1 MKSDKN
7 IVRWLSLILVTVV
20 ILQLLQT
27 VGASHVYANENNIND
42 SVDTKNNNIQSVQ
55 GTKDLYYSYPYLRE
69 IKYHLTPDS
78 YNKGDLNSSNGNSIT
93 IGDYKSVLAE
103 KIIENSGNNNQNEN
117 VSTEHLSSIGGKVWH
132 DINGDGIQED
142 NETLI
147 EGIDVYIL
155 DENKNIIN
163 STKTDAFGRYEFD
176 DLHEGNYYVKI
187 NISDEF
193 KLFTKKQGTD
203 DTNLDNDFDKNG
215 FTSKIE
221 IKTKVVNYNI
231 DAGMTKPITIGDF
244 VWNDINW
251 NGKKDKDEY
260 GISGII
266 VELYKD
272 GQLIL
277 KKTTD
282 LNGHYAFTN
291 LSPGEY
297 SLKFVDLKGI
307 YLPSNNSDS
316 SSSNII
322 DVNNFTK
329 IYTLLSGDEK
339 KDIDVAFHKAKIKSR
354 IFEDKNFNG
363 IQDGDEPGIG
373 DVIVKLYLENGTL
386 IKESRTNSLGIYE
399 FKNLLPG
406 KYYIKVDKAKG
417 YNYFSP
423 KKSGLFLRSSVVNK
437 KGVSDAFIIS
447 KGQDYT
453 YLNVGMTFF
462 GEVKARVFEDK
473 NYNGRRDKDDK
484 LIEGTRVKLLSANGD
499 EVKDI
504 YGNNVEDQIT
514 DQYGRVYFKNLPKGE
529 YKINTVMP
537 KGYSSFTKQS
547 TDISS
552 NFSNV
557 NTGGYSEN
565 IDVKK
570 LNEDDVIDVGVIRAG
585 SIGSTVWYDNNKDG
599 KQNKNEEGI
608 EGIDVFLCDSN
619 GKLLSVTNT
628 DKNGK
633 YSFNNLDP
641 GKYYVIFETPKNLGV
656 TNLKDN
662 GAQTHKSRDINLSS
676 GEADNSIN
684 LGVYIKP
691 DLSKEVNNLPITS
704 KKGFNDVLSGSA
716 LILLGISILA
726 YRKIKFTKTIEKNRK

>member
-1 MKSDKN
+1 MKSNKN

-27 VGASHVYANENNIND
+27 VGANHVYANENNSND
-42 SVDTKNNNIQSVQ
+42 STDIKNNSIQSVQ

-78 YNKGDLNSSNGNSIT
+78 YKKDKLNSQNGNSIT

-103 KIIENSGNNNQNEN
+103 KIIENSANNNQNEN

-132 DINGDGIQED
+132 DVNGDGIQED
-142 NETLI
+142 SETLI
-147 EGIDVYIL
+147 EGIDVYLL

-176 DLHEGNYYVKI
+176 DLHAGNYYVKI
-187 NISDEF
+187 NVFNEF
-193 KLFTKKQGTD
+193 KLFTKKQGTN

-221 IKTKVVNYNI
+221 IKDKVANCSI

-251 NGKKDKDEY
+251 NGKQDEGEY
-260 GISGII
+260 GISGIL
-266 VELYKD
+266 VKLYKD

-277 KKTTD
+277 NKTTD
-282 LNGHYAFTN
+282 SDGHYLFTN

-297 SLKFVDLKGI
+297 SLEFVDLKGI
-307 YLPSNNSDS
+307 YIPTSNI

-322 DVNNFTK
+322 DDNNFTK

-339 KDIDVAFHKAKIKSR
+339 KHMDVAFHKAKIKSR

-363 IQDGDEPGIG
+363 IQDGNEPGIG

-386 IKESRTNSLGIYE
+386 IKETRTNSLGIYE
-399 FKNLLPG
+399 FNNLLPG
-406 KYYIKVDKAKG
+406 KYYIKVEKPKG

-423 KKSGLFLRSSVVNK
+423 KKSEEFLRSSIVNK
-437 KGVSDAFIIS
+437 KGVSDVFTIS
-447 KGQDYT
+447 KGQNYI
-453 YLNVGMTFF
+453 YLNAGITFF
-462 GEVKARVFEDK
+462 GEVKAKVFEDK
-473 NYNGRRDKDDK
+473 NYNGRRDQDDK
-484 LIEGTRVKLLSANGD
+484 PIEGTRVKLLSANGD

-504 YGNNVEDQIT
+504 YGNYVEDQIT
-514 DQYGRVYFKNLPKGE
+514 DEYGRVYFKNLPKGE
-529 YKINTVMP
+529 YKINAVMP

-570 LNEDDVIDVGVIRAG
+570 LNEDDVIDVGVIRSG

-599 KQNKNEEGI
+599 KQNKDEEGV

-619 GKLLSVTNT
+619 GKLLAVTNT

-633 YSFNNLDP
+633 YRFDNLDP
-641 GKYYVIFETPKNLGV
+641 GKYYVIFETPKNLGI

-684 LGVYIKP
+684 LGVYVKP
-691 DLSKEVNNLPITS
+691 DLSKEVKNLPITS
-704 KKGFNDVLSGSA
+704 KKGFNDVLGGSA
-716 LILLGISILA
+716 LIILGILILA
-726 YRKIKFTKTIEKNRK
+726 YRKIKTKETINNKR

>member
-7 IVRWLSLILVTVV
+7 IVRWLSLILVTVI

-27 VGASHVYANENNIND
+27 VGANYVYANENNSND
-42 SVDTKNNNIQSVQ
+42 STDIKNNNIQSVQ

-69 IKYHLTPDS
+69 FKYHLTPDAYKKDKLDS
-78 YNKGDLNSSNGNSIT
+78 PNGNAIT

-103 KIIENSGNNNQNEN
+103 KIIENSTNNNHNDN
-117 VSTEHLSSIGGKVWH
+117 VSTDHLSSIGGKVWH

-142 NETLI
+142 SETLI
-147 EGIDVYIL
+147 KGIDVYLL

-163 STKTDAFGRYEFD
+163 STKTDAFGRYEFY

-187 NISDEF
+187 TVSDEF
-193 KLFTKKQGTD
+193 KLFTKRQGTD

-221 IKTKVVNYNI
+221 IKDKVANCSI

-251 NGKKDKDEY
+251 NGKQDEGEH
-260 GISGII
+260 GISGIL
-266 VELYKD
+266 VKLYKD

-282 LNGHYAFTN
+282 SDGHYSFNN

-297 SLKFVDLKGI
+297 SLEFVDLKGI
-307 YLPSNNSDS
+307 YIPT
-316 SSSNII
+316 SNISSTNVI
-322 DVNNFTK
+322 DDNNFTK

-339 KDIDVAFHKAKIKSR
+339 RDMDIAFHKAKIKSR

-363 IQDGDEPGIG
+363 IQDDNEPGIG
-373 DVIVKLYLENGTL
+373 DVIVKLYLENGTFV
-386 IKESRTNSLGIYE
+386 KETRTNSSGVYE
-399 FKNLLPG
+399 FNNLLPG
-406 KYYIKVDKAKG
+406 KYYIKVEKAKG

-423 KKSGLFLRSSVVNK
+423 KKSEGFLRNSVVNK
-437 KGVSDAFIIS
+437 SGVSDVFIIS
-447 KGQDYT
+447 KGQQYI
-453 YLNVGMTFF
+453 YLNAGMTFF

-484 LIEGTRVKLLSANGD
+484 FIEGTRVKLLSANGD

-504 YGNNVEDQIT
+504 YGNYVKDQIT
-514 DQYGRVYFKNLPKGE
+514 DKYGRVYFKNLPKGE
-529 YKINTVMP
+529 YKINAVMP

-570 LNEDDVIDVGVIRAG
+570 LNEDDVVDVGVIRSG

-599 KQNKNEEGI
+599 KQDKDEEGV

-619 GKLLSVTNT
+619 GKLLAVTNT

-641 GKYYVIFETPKNLGV
+641 GKYYVIFETPKNLGI
-656 TNLKDN
+656 TNLKDKGKQMN
-662 GAQTHKSRDINLSS
+662 KSRDINLAS
-676 GEADNSIN
+676 GETDNSIN
-684 LGVYIKP
+684 LGVYVKP
-691 DLSKEVNNLPITS
+691 DLSKEVKNLPITS
-704 KKGFNDVLSGSA
+704 KKGFNDIIGGSA
-716 LILLGISILA
+716 LIILGISILA
-726 YRKIKFTKTIEKNRK
+726 YRKMKLKEIINNKR